1 MAKYLGNRPT
11 AVPLT
16 SADIQDGVI
25 TAADLGANSVD
36 SSELVDGSIDTSH
49 LSSSLTLTTPNL
61 GTVATGN
68 LSNTAIVYPAGH
80 VIQVVGNQ
88 TAFSTADFS
97 CTNTTLKDSDGSGLT
112 ISGVTAGNLL
122 KINIAGGYHRMY
134 GASNATGGCN
144 WKIVASPNTGA
155 DTLVSGTRL
164 YMRAMTSAYLHVPIS
179 LVGMYIV
186 PSGVTSVEMLRELTP
201 TTINASWNSITDT
214 PISCSIMEIQQ

>member
-1 MAKYLGNRPT
+1 MAYIGRTKTP
-11 AVPLT
+11 APLT
-16 SADIQDGVI
+16 SADIPDGIV
-25 TAADLGANSVD
+25 TAADLAPDSVGTSEIAD
-36 SSELVDGSIDTSH
+36 SVTLV
-49 LSSSLTLTTPNL
+49 TPNL
-61 GTVATGN
+61 GTPSAVTLTNATF
-68 LSNTAIVYPAGH
+68 PAGH

-88 TAFSTADFS
+88 TAFSTSEFA

-134 GASNATGGCN
+134 GASSATGGCN

-164 YMRAMTSAYLHVPIS
+164 YMRDMTSDYHHVGIS

-186 PSGVTSVEMLRELTP
+186 PSGVTSVEFLRELTP
-201 TTINASWNSITDT
+201 STINASWNNTAET
-214 PISCSIMEIQQ
+214 PMSCSIMEIQQ

>member
-1 MAKYLGNRPT
+1 MSVFKMGNKSLATQSGDDEPVVASNVVYGGNVT
-11 AVPLT
+11 GT
-16 SADIQDGVI
+16 I
-25 TAADLGANSVD
+25 
-36 SSELVDGSIDTSH
+36 
-49 LSSSLTLTTPNL
+49 SSS
-61 GTVATGN
+61 ATF
-68 LSNTAIVYPAGH
+68 PAGH

-88 TAFSTADFS
+88 TAFSTADFQ

-122 KINIAGGYHRMY
+122 KMNISGGYHRMY
-134 GASNATGGCN
+134 NGVGGCN
-144 WKIVASPNTGA
+144 WKIIASPNTGA

-201 TTINASWNSITDT
+201 TTINATWNSITDT